1 MELRECPR
9 LVRSAALLLSLV
21 AMWASGPAPA
31 AATEAAW
38 ARVANGG
45 YTILLRHGR
54 TNAPNDP
61 PSAEI
66 GDCATQN
73 NLSDRGR
80 QQASRIGARFAA
92 RATPISRVYTSEF
105 CRTIETADLAF
116 RSAPVEELPG
126 LNPLDDDIEDEIA
139 VLRDLVDSFAGPG
152 NQVVITHPE
161 NIRALLGNEPR
172 EGEAVI
178 LTSSG
183 DEGGD
188 PVIVGRILLD

>member
-1 MELRECPR
+1 MRQR
-9 LVRSAALLLSLV
+9 LSRSAAAVLLVLIAAVTTSPPS
-21 AMWASGPAPA
+21 AS
-31 AATEAAW
+31 ATEAAW

-92 RATPISRVYTSEF
+92 RATPISRIYTSEY
-105 CRTIETADLAF
+105 CRTIETAELAF
-116 RSAPVEELPG
+116 RSPAAEALPG
-126 LNPLDDDIEDEIA
+126 LNPLDSDIEDEIA

-183 DEGGD
+183 EEGGD
-188 PVIVGRILLD
+188 PDIVGRILLD

>member
-1 MELRECPR
+1 MDFRKCPR
-9 LVRSAALLLSLV
+9 LAGSSALLLFLI
-21 AMWASGPAPA
+21 AIWAAGLSPA

-66 GDCATQN
+66 GECATQN

-92 RATPISRVYTSEF
+92 RATPISRVLTSEY
-105 CRTIETADLAF
+105 CRTIDTAELAF
-116 RSAPVEELPG
+116 RSAPSEALPG
-126 LNPLDDDIEDEIA
+126 LNPLDADIEDEVA

-183 DEGGD
+183 EEGGN

>member
-1 MELRECPR
+1 MRQR
-9 LVRSAALLLSLV
+9 LSRSAAAVLLVLIAAVTANPPS
-21 AMWASGPAPA
+21 AS
-31 AATEAAW
+31 ATEAAW

-92 RATPISRVYTSEF
+92 RATPISRIYTSEY
-105 CRTIETADLAF
+105 CRTIETAELAF
-116 RSAPVEELPG
+116 RSPAAEALPG
-126 LNPLDDDIEDEIA
+126 LNPLDSDIEDEIA

-183 DEGGD
+183 EEGGD
-188 PVIVGRILLD
+188 PDIVGRILLD